1 MRMTSRDNLSQVMAD
16 IDSFARSIT
25 DVAAPR
31 ALNAL
36 RDQAQTAGLREIA
49 KVYEIG
55 PRTMEKYVTVKP
67 ATGGDLQTEITVKGK
82 GFPLS
87 FFRPVPTD
95 RGVRV
100 TVKGRTFVI
109 PHSFMVA
116 KFGKHVFAR
125 GSYGGKYGGTPT
137 GESFGRFVYTKG
149 ATSGPK
155 HGLPISELWSFAPPD
170 TLNNQQVQDAMD
182 AKVEEQGAKVLARE
196 IAAARRGF

>member
-1 MRMTSRDNLSQVMAD
+1 MRLTSRDNLSRVMAD
-16 IDSFARSIT
+16 IDQFRNSIT

-55 PRTMEKYVTVKP
+55 PRTMEKYVTVKL
-67 ATGGDLQTEITVKGK
+67 ATGGDLEAEITVKGR

-100 TVKGRTFVI
+100 MVKGRTFVI
-109 PHSFMVA
+109 PHSFMV
-116 KFGKHVFAR
+116 KRFGQHVFAR

-137 GESFGRFVYTKG
+137 GERFGRFVFTKG
-149 ATSGPK
+149 R
-155 HGLPISELWSFAPPD
+155 LPIAELYSFAPPD
-170 TLNNQQVQDAMD
+170 CLANASVTAVMD
-182 AKVEEQGAKVLARE
+182 DRVAEQAASVLARE
-196 IAAARRGF
+196 IGAARRGF

>member
-1 MRMTSRDNLSQVMAD
+1 MRLTSRDNLSRVMAD
-16 IDSFARSIT
+16 IDQFRNSIT

-55 PRTMEKYVTVKP
+55 PRTMEKYVTVKL
-67 ATGGDLQTEITVKGK
+67 ATGGDLEAEITVKGR

-109 PHSFMVA
+109 PHSFMV
-116 KFGKHVFAR
+116 KRFGQHVFAR

-137 GESFGRFVYTKG
+137 GERFGRFVFTKG
-149 ATSGPK
+149 R
-155 HGLPISELWSFAPPD
+155 LPISELWSFAPPD
-170 TLNNQQVQDAMD
+170 TLNNQQVLDAMD
-182 AKVEEQGAKVLARE
+182 ARVEEQGAKVLARE